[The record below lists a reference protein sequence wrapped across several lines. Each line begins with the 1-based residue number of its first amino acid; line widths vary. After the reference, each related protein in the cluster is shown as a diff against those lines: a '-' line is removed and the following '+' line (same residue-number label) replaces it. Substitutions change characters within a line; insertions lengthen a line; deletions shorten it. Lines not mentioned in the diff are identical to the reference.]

1 MSSLASTHTYLN
13 PAAGSAAEDPTK
25 TYKGFKFI
33 FAINASTKPGENV
46 WSIPNRRFM
55 LTEPHPT
62 KLFGQYITSNWYSK
76 QYSKGTCIRFAV
88 LMVEAGR
95 GIATVEKDLNSLNNP
110 FPTVF
115 DIPPYVK
122 KFSFFDLTPN
132 LLDSCILCAN
142 QKGSFT
148 FTMRATNCNWDM
160 LHLHIYK
167 DGPNTCIIS
176 QPEFEIMKPF

>member
-1 MSSLASTHTYLN
+1 MSSLASTHSHLH

-25 TYKGFKFI
+25 SYKGFKFI
-33 FAINASTKPGENV
+33 FAINASTKPGENI
-46 WSIPNRRFM
+46 WSVPNRRFM
-55 LTEPHPT
+55 LSEYQTA

-76 QYSKGTCIRFAV
+76 QYSV
-88 LMVEAGR
+88 LMVQNDCA
-95 GIATVEKDLNSLNNP
+95 IATVEKDLNSLNNP
-110 FPTVF
+110 FPTLF

-122 KFSFFDLTPN
+122 KFSFFDLSPI
-132 LLDSCILCAN
+132 LLDSCIVCAN

>member
-1 MSSLASTHTYLN
+1 
-13 PAAGSAAEDPTK
+13 
-25 TYKGFKFI
+25 
-33 FAINASTKPGENV
+33 
-46 WSIPNRRFM
+46 M

-76 QYSKGTCIRFAV
+76 QYAKGTCIRFAV

-122 KFSFFDLTPN
+122 KFSFFD
-132 LLDSCILCAN
+132 
-142 QKGSFT
+142 
-148 FTMRATNCNWDM
+148 
-160 LHLHIYK
+160 
-167 DGPNTCIIS
+167 
-176 QPEFEIMKPF
+176 

>member
-1 MSSLASTHTYLN
+1 MSSFARSNSQVH
-13 PAAGSAAEDPTK
+13 PAAGSAAEDPAK

-46 WSIPNRRFM
+46 WSVPNRRFM
-55 LTEPHPT
+55 LSEYQTA

-95 GIATVEKDLNSLNNP
+95 GIATVEKDLNSLGNP

-122 KFSFFDLTPN
+122 KFSFFDLSPV
-132 LLDSCILCAN
+132 LLDSCIMCAN
-142 QKGSFT
+142 NKGDFK
-148 FTMRATNCNWDM
+148 FAMRATNCNWDI

-167 DGPNTCIIS
+167 DTPETCIIS
-176 QPEFEIMKPF
+176 QPEFEIFKPF

>member
-1 MSSLASTHTYLN
+1 MSSFASSDKHYY
-13 PAAGSAAEDPTK
+13 PAAASAAENPTK
-25 TYKGFKFI
+25 SYKGFKFI
-33 FAINASTKPGENV
+33 FAINASTKPGENI
-46 WSIPNRRFM
+46 WSVPNRRFM
-55 LTEPHPT
+55 LSEYQTA

-88 LMVEAGR
+88 LMGQNDCA
-95 GIATVEKDLNSLNNP
+95 IASVEKDLNSLNYP

-122 KFSFFDLTPN
+122 KFSFFDLSPI
-132 LLDSCILCAN
+132 LLDSCIECAN

-148 FTMRATNCNWDM
+148 FTMRATNCNWEM